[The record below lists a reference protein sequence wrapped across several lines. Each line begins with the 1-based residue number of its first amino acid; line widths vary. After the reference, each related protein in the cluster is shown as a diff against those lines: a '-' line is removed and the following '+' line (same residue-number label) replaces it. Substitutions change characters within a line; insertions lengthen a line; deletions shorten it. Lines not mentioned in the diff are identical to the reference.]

1 MRTKTIVAIDGPAGA
16 GKSTIA
22 KLVAQRIGA
31 DYIDTGAMYR
41 AVALKLLRTGTDY
54 KDPEAL
60 QAMLDGMDVDFSE
73 GCTIMDGEDVSGLIR
88 TPEIS
93 ALASPSS
100 GVPAVRYKLTALQQA
115 MGKRKSIVMDGRDI
129 GTVAFPDADFKFFLT
144 ASADERARRRTEEMR
159 AKGQEADFEIIRADI
174 IQRDYQDSH
183 REFRPLKK
191 AEGAVE
197 IDSTDMSIESVVDT
211 MMAFIERPLAIREA
225 DHGRERKSK
234 V

>member
-22 KLVAQRIGA
+22 KRLAQRIGA

-54 KDPEAL
+54 NDPEAL
-60 QAMLDGMDVDFSE
+60 QTMLDAMDVDFSE
-73 GCTIMDGEDVSGLIR
+73 GRTILDGEDVSGLIR

-129 GTVAFPDADFKFFLT
+129 GTVVFPDADFKFFLT

-159 AKGQEADFEIIRADI
+159 AKGQEADFETIRADI
-174 IQRDYQDSH
+174 IQRDDQDSH
-183 REFRPLKK
+183 RAFRPLQK
-191 AEGAVE
+191 AEDAVE
-197 IDSTDMSIESVVDT
+197 IDSTDMSIDNVVDT
-211 MMAFIERPLAIREA
+211 MMAFIEARDR
-225 DHGRERKSK
+225 
-234 V
+234 

>member
-1 MRTKTIVAIDGPAGA
+1 MRIKTIVAIDGPAGA

-22 KLVAQRIGA
+22 KRLAQRIGA

-54 KDPEAL
+54 NDPEAL
-60 QAMLDGMDVDFSE
+60 QTMLDAMDVDFSQ
-73 GCTIMDGEDVSGLIR
+73 GKTILDGEDVSGLIR

-129 GTVAFPDADFKFFLT
+129 GTVVFPDADFKFFLT

-159 AKGQEADFEIIRADI
+159 AKGQEADFETIRADI

-183 REFRPLKK
+183 RAFRPLQK
-191 AEGAVE
+191 AEDAVE
-197 IDSTDMSIESVVDT
+197 IDSTDMSIDSVVET
-211 MMAFIERPLAIREA
+211 MMAFIDARDR
-225 DHGRERKSK
+225 
-234 V
+234 

>member
-22 KLVAQRIGA
+22 KRLAQRIGA

-54 KDPEAL
+54 NDPEAL
-60 QAMLDGMDVDFSE
+60 QTMLDAMDVDFSQ
-73 GCTIMDGEDVSGLIR
+73 GKTILDGEDVSGLIR

-129 GTVAFPDADFKFFLT
+129 GTVVFPDADFKFFLT

-159 AKGQEADFEIIRADI
+159 AKGQEADFETIRADI

-183 REFRPLKK
+183 RAFRPLQK
-191 AEGAVE
+191 AEDAVE
-197 IDSTDMSIESVVDT
+197 IDSTDMSIDSVVDT
-211 MMAFIERPLAIREA
+211 MMAFIEARDR
-225 DHGRERKSK
+225 
-234 V
+234 

>member
-22 KLVAQRIGA
+22 KRLAQRIGA

-54 KDPEAL
+54 NDPEAL
-60 QAMLDGMDVDFSE
+60 QTMLDAMDVDFSQ
-73 GCTIMDGEDVSGLIR
+73 GKTILDGEDVSGLIR

-129 GTVAFPDADFKFFLT
+129 GTVVFPDADFKFFLT

-159 AKGQEADFEIIRADI
+159 AKGQEADFETIRADI

-183 REFRPLKK
+183 RAFRPLQK
-191 AEGAVE
+191 AEDAVE
-197 IDSTDMSIESVVDT
+197 IDSTDMSIDSVVHT
-211 MMAFIERPLAIREA
+211 MMAFIEARDR
-225 DHGRERKSK
+225 
-234 V
+234 

>member
-22 KLVAQRIGA
+22 KRLAQRIGA

-54 KDPEAL
+54 NDPEAL
-60 QAMLDGMDVDFSE
+60 QTMLDAMDVDFSE
-73 GCTIMDGEDVSGLIR
+73 GRTILDGEDVSGLIR

-129 GTVAFPDADFKFFLT
+129 GTVVFPDADFKFFLT

-159 AKGQEADFEIIRADI
+159 AKGQEADFETIRADI
-174 IQRDYQDSH
+174 SQRDYQDSH
-183 REFRPLKK
+183 RAFRPLQK
-191 AEGAVE
+191 AEDAVE
-197 IDSTDMSIESVVDT
+197 IDSTDMSIDNVVDT
-211 MMAFIERPLAIREA
+211 MMAFIEARDR
-225 DHGRERKSK
+225 
-234 V
+234 

>member
-22 KLVAQRIGA
+22 KRLAQRIGA

-54 KDPEAL
+54 NDPEAL
-60 QAMLDGMDVDFSE
+60 QTMLDAMDVDFSE
-73 GCTIMDGEDVSGLIR
+73 GRTILDGEDVSGLIR

-129 GTVAFPDADFKFFLT
+129 GTVVFPDADFKFFLT

-159 AKGQEADFEIIRADI
+159 AKGQEADFETIRADI

-183 REFRPLKK
+183 RAFRPLQK
-191 AEGAVE
+191 AEDAVE
-197 IDSTDMSIESVVDT
+197 IDSTDMSIDNVVDT
-211 MMAFIERPLAIREA
+211 MMAFIEARDR
-225 DHGRERKSK
+225 
-234 V
+234 

>member
-16 GKSTIA
+16 GKSTLA
-22 KLVAQRIGA
+22 KRLAQRIGA

-54 KDPEAL
+54 NDPEAL
-60 QAMLDGMDVDFSE
+60 QTMLDAMDVDFSQ
-73 GCTIMDGEDVSGLIR
+73 GKTILDGEDVSGLIR

-129 GTVAFPDADFKFFLT
+129 GTVVFPDADFKFFLT

-159 AKGQEADFEIIRADI
+159 AKGQEADFETIRADI

-183 REFRPLKK
+183 RAFRPLQK
-191 AEGAVE
+191 AEDAVE
-197 IDSTDMSIESVVDT
+197 IDSTDMSIDSVVDT
-211 MMAFIERPLAIREA
+211 MMAFIEARDR
-225 DHGRERKSK
+225 
-234 V
+234 

>member
-22 KLVAQRIGA
+22 KLLAQRIGA

-41 AVALKLLRTGTDY
+41 AVALQLVRTGTDY
-54 KDPEAL
+54 NDPDAL
-60 QAMLDGMDVDFSE
+60 QAMLDAMDVDFSE
-73 GCTIMDGEDVSGLIR
+73 GHTILNGEDVSGLIR

-93 ALASPSS
+93 AVASPSS
-100 GVPAVRYKLTALQQA
+100 GVPAIRYKLTALQQA

-129 GTVAFPDADFKFFLT
+129 GTVVFPDADFKFYLT
-144 ASADERARRRTEEMR
+144 ASADERARRRTAEMR
-159 AKGQEADFEIIRADI
+159 AKGEEADFETIRADI

-183 REFRPLKK
+183 REFRPLRK

-197 IDSTDMSIESVVDT
+197 IDSTAMSIESVVET
-211 MMAFIERPLAIREA
+211 MMAFIEARDR
-225 DHGRERKSK
+225 
-234 V
+234 

>member
-41 AVALKLLRTGTDY
+41 AVALKLFRTGTDY

-73 GCTIMDGEDVSGLIR
+73 GHTILDGEDVSGLIR

-129 GTVAFPDADFKFFLT
+129 GTVVFPDADFKFFLT

-159 AKGQEADFEIIRADI
+159 AKGQEADFETIRADI

-211 MMAFIERPLAIREA
+211 MMAFIEARDR
-225 DHGRERKSK
+225 
-234 V
+234 

>member
-22 KLVAQRIGA
+22 KRLAQRIGA

-54 KDPEAL
+54 NDPEAL
-60 QAMLDGMDVDFSE
+60 QTMLDAMDVDFSQ
-73 GCTIMDGEDVSGLIR
+73 GKTILDGEDVSGLIR

-129 GTVAFPDADFKFFLT
+129 GTVVFPDADFKFFLT

-159 AKGQEADFEIIRADI
+159 AKGQEADFETIRADI

-183 REFRPLKK
+183 RDFRPLQK
-191 AEGAVE
+191 AEDAVE
-197 IDSTDMSIESVVDT
+197 IDSTDMSIDSVVET
-211 MMAFIERPLAIREA
+211 MMAFIEARDR
-225 DHGRERKSK
+225 
-234 V
+234 

>member
-1 MRTKTIVAIDGPAGA
+1 MRVKTIVAIDGPAGA

-22 KLVAQRIGA
+22 KLLAKRIGA

-41 AVALKLLRTGTDY
+41 AVALKLIRTGTDY
-54 KDPEAL
+54 RDGEAL
-60 QAMLDGMDVDFSE
+60 QAMLDAMDVDFSE
-73 GCTIMDGEDVSGLIR
+73 GRTLLDGEDVSGLIR

-115 MGKRKSIVMDGRDI
+115 MGERKSIVMDGRDI
-129 GTVAFPDADFKFFLT
+129 GTVVFPGADYKFYLT

-159 AKGQEADFEIIRADI
+159 AKGEAADFETIRADI

-183 REFRPLKK
+183 REFRPLRK
-191 AEGAVE
+191 AEDAVE
-197 IDSTDMSIESVVDT
+197 IDSTGMSIETVVDT
-211 MMAFIERPLAIREA
+211 MMAFIEARDR
-225 DHGRERKSK
+225 
-234 V
+234 

>member
-54 KDPEAL
+54 NDPEAL

-73 GCTIMDGEDVSGLIR
+73 GRTILDGEDVSGLIR

-100 GVPAVRYKLTALQQA
+100 GVPAVRYKLTSLQQA

-129 GTVAFPDADFKFFLT
+129 GTVVFPDADFKFYLT

-159 AKGQEADFEIIRADI
+159 AKGQEADFETIRADI

-211 MMAFIERPLAIREA
+211 MMAFIEARDR
-225 DHGRERKSK
+225 
-234 V
+234 

>member
-22 KLVAQRIGA
+22 KRLAQRIGA

-54 KDPEAL
+54 NDPEAL
-60 QAMLDGMDVDFSE
+60 QTMLDAMDVDFSQ
-73 GCTIMDGEDVSGLIR
+73 GKTILDGEDVSGLIR

-115 MGKRKSIVMDGRDI
+115 MGQRKSIVMDGRDI
-129 GTVAFPDADFKFFLT
+129 GTVVFPDADFKFFLT

-159 AKGQEADFEIIRADI
+159 AKGQEADFETIRADI

-183 REFRPLKK
+183 RAFRPLQK
-191 AEGAVE
+191 AEDAVE
-197 IDSTDMSIESVVDT
+197 IDSTDMSIDSVVDT
-211 MMAFIERPLAIREA
+211 MMAFIEARDR
-225 DHGRERKSK
+225 
-234 V
+234 

>member
-41 AVALKLLRTGTDY
+41 AVALKLFRTGTDY

-73 GCTIMDGEDVSGLIR
+73 GRTILDGEDVSGLIR

-100 GVPAVRYKLTALQQA
+100 GIPAVRYKLTALQQA

-129 GTVAFPDADFKFFLT
+129 GTVVFPDADFKFFLT

-211 MMAFIERPLAIREA
+211 MMAFIEARDR
-225 DHGRERKSK
+225 
-234 V
+234 

>member
-22 KLVAQRIGA
+22 KRLAARIGA

-60 QAMLDGMDVDFSE
+60 QNMLDAMDVDFSE
-73 GCTIMDGEDVSGLIR
+73 GRTILDGEDVSGLIR

-100 GVPAVRYKLTALQQA
+100 GVPAIRYKLTALQQA

-129 GTVAFPDADFKFFLT
+129 GTVVFPDADFKFFLT

-159 AKGQEADFEIIRADI
+159 AKGEPADFETIRADI

-183 REFRPLKK
+183 REFRPLRK
-191 AEGAVE
+191 ADGAVE

-211 MMAFIERPLAIREA
+211 MMAFIEARDR
-225 DHGRERKSK
+225 
-234 V
+234 

>member
-1 MRTKTIVAIDGPAGA
+1 MRSKTIVAIDGPAGA

-22 KLVAQRIGA
+22 KRLAGRIGA

-54 KDPEAL
+54 QDPEAL

-73 GCTIMDGEDVSGLIR
+73 GRTLLDGEDVSGLIR

-100 GVPAVRYKLTALQQA
+100 GVPAIRYKLTALQQA
-115 MGKRKSIVMDGRDI
+115 MGRRKSIVMDGRDI
-129 GTVAFPDADFKFFLT
+129 GTVVFPDADFKFFLT
-144 ASADERARRRTEEMR
+144 ASPEERARRRTEEMR
-159 AKGQEADFEIIRADI
+159 AKGEEADFETIKADI

-183 REFRPLKK
+183 REFRPLRK
-191 AEGAVE
+191 AEDAVE
-197 IDSTDMSIESVVDT
+197 IDSTDMSIDSVVET
-211 MMAFIERPLAIREA
+211 MMAFIE
-225 DHGRERKSK
+225 GRDR
-234 V
+234 

>member
-22 KLVAQRIGA
+22 KRLAQRIGA

-54 KDPEAL
+54 NDPEAL
-60 QAMLDGMDVDFSE
+60 QTMLDTMDVDFSQ
-73 GCTIMDGEDVSGLIR
+73 GKTILDGEDVSGLIR

-129 GTVAFPDADFKFFLT
+129 GTVVFPDADFKFFLT

-211 MMAFIERPLAIREA
+211 MMAFIEARDR
-225 DHGRERKSK
+225 
-234 V
+234 

>member
-22 KLVAQRIGA
+22 KRLAQRIGA

-54 KDPEAL
+54 NDPEAL
-60 QAMLDGMDVDFSE
+60 QTMLDAMDVDFSQ
-73 GCTIMDGEDVSGLIR
+73 GKTILDGEDVSGLIR

-115 MGKRKSIVMDGRDI
+115 MGQRKSIVMDGRDI
-129 GTVAFPDADFKFFLT
+129 GTVVFPDADFKFFLT

-159 AKGQEADFEIIRADI
+159 AKGQEADFETIRADI

-191 AEGAVE
+191 AEDAVE
-197 IDSTDMSIESVVDT
+197 IDSTDMSIDSVVDT
-211 MMAFIERPLAIREA
+211 MMAFIEARDR
-225 DHGRERKSK
+225 
-234 V
+234 

>member
-22 KLVAQRIGA
+22 KRLAQRIGA

-54 KDPEAL
+54 NDPEAL
-60 QAMLDGMDVDFSE
+60 QTMLDAMDVDFSQGE
-73 GCTIMDGEDVSGLIR
+73 TILDGEDVSGLIR

-129 GTVAFPDADFKFFLT
+129 GTVVFPDADFKFFLT

-159 AKGQEADFEIIRADI
+159 AKGQEADFETIRADI

-183 REFRPLKK
+183 RAFRPLQK
-191 AEGAVE
+191 AEDAVE
-197 IDSTDMSIESVVDT
+197 IDSTDMSIDSVVDT
-211 MMAFIERPLAIREA
+211 MMAFIEARDR
-225 DHGRERKSK
+225 
-234 V
+234 

>member
-1 MRTKTIVAIDGPAGA
+1 MRVKTIVAIDGPAGA

-22 KLVAQRIGA
+22 KRLAQRIGA

-54 KDPEAL
+54 NDPEAL
-60 QAMLDGMDVDFSE
+60 QTMLDAMDVDFSQ
-73 GCTIMDGEDVSGLIR
+73 GKTILDGEDVSGLIR

-129 GTVAFPDADFKFFLT
+129 GTVVFPDADFKFFLT

-159 AKGQEADFEIIRADI
+159 AKGQEADFETIRADI

-183 REFRPLKK
+183 RAFRPLQK
-191 AEGAVE
+191 AEDAVE
-197 IDSTDMSIESVVDT
+197 IDSTDMSIDSVVDT
-211 MMAFIERPLAIREA
+211 MMAFIEARDR
-225 DHGRERKSK
+225 
-234 V
+234 

>member
-1 MRTKTIVAIDGPAGA
+1 MRIKTIVAIDGPAGA

-22 KLVAQRIGA
+22 KRLAQRIGA

-54 KDPEAL
+54 NDPEAL
-60 QAMLDGMDVDFSE
+60 QAMLDGMDVDFSQ
-73 GCTIMDGEDVSGLIR
+73 GRTILDGEDVSGLIR

-129 GTVAFPDADFKFFLT
+129 GTVVFPDADFKFFLT

-159 AKGQEADFEIIRADI
+159 AKGQEADFETIRADI

-183 REFRPLKK
+183 RAFRPLQK
-191 AEGAVE
+191 AEDAVE
-197 IDSTDMSIESVVDT
+197 IDSTDMSIDSVVET
-211 MMAFIERPLAIREA
+211 MMAFIDARDR
-225 DHGRERKSK
+225 
-234 V
+234 

>member
-22 KLVAQRIGA
+22 KRLAERIGA

-41 AVALKLLRTGTDY
+41 ATALKLLRTGTDY
-54 KDPEAL
+54 KDPQAL
-60 QAMLDGMDVDFSE
+60 QAMLDAMDVDFSE
-73 GCTIMDGEDVSGLIR
+73 GRTILDGEDVSGLIR

-100 GVPAVRYKLTALQQA
+100 GVPAIRYKLTALQQT

-129 GTVAFPDADFKFFLT
+129 GTVVFPDADYKFYLT

-159 AKGQEADFEIIRADI
+159 AKGEPADFEAIRADI
-174 IQRDYQDSH
+174 IRRDYQDSH
-183 REFRPLKK
+183 REFRPLRK
-191 AEGAVE
+191 AQDAVE
-197 IDSTDMSIESVVDT
+197 IDSTDMSIDSVVET
-211 MMAFIERPLAIREA
+211 MMAFIEARDR
-225 DHGRERKSK
+225 
-234 V
+234 